1 MLRYNMPALFYEIR
15 AIYFRPNIFMTQ
27 VYKSLY
33 KARYVL
39 LIVYNSGKAEG
50 RQTGWGSTIII
61 LGFFI
66 RLFYF
71 CVAKLVPPI
80 PLRFRRPHNQMPS
93 QQNYILVSDGALCF
107 RFNLIRGVI

>member
-1 MLRYNMPALFYEIR
+1 
-15 AIYFRPNIFMTQ
+15 MTR

-39 LIVYNSGKAEG
+39 LIVYNSGAAESW
-50 RQTGWGSTIII
+50 QMGWGSTIIV
-61 LGFFI
+61 LVVFSSVYST
-66 RLFYF
+66 L

-80 PLRFRRPHNQMPS
+80 PPRFRRPHNQMPS